1 MEKYELLPKQLLHE
15 GTCLPTDFIAPKAVD
30 TATVCRVHDKNYVN
44 DLLSLNLD
52 AKAVRKIGFP
62 LSEDLISRE
71 FCIAGGT
78 ISGAVHAL
86 EHGIALNIAG
96 GTHHAYRAHGEA
108 FCLLN
113 DQAIAA
119 QYLLDQGLASKILIL
134 DLDVHQGNGTAEI
147 FSTEPHVITCS
158 FHGAKNYPFKKE
170 TSDVDIP
177 FPDATTDAEYLS
189 VLEKMLPELM
199 ATHQPDFV
207 FYLCGV
213 DVLAT
218 DKLGRLGMTLAG
230 AKARDTLVLDYC
242 KNHHLPV
249 QCSMGGGYSPDIK
262 VIIEAHANTFRVAR
276 ELYA

>member
-1 MEKYELLPKQLLHE
+1 
-15 GTCLPTDFIAPKAVD
+15 
-30 TATVCRVHDKNYVN
+30 
-44 DLLSLNLD
+44 
-52 AKAVRKIGFP
+52 
-62 LSEDLISRE
+62 
-71 FCIAGGT
+71 
-78 ISGAVHAL
+78 
-86 EHGIALNIAG
+86 
-96 GTHHAYRAHGEA
+96 
-108 FCLLN
+108 
-113 DQAIAA
+113 
-119 QYLLDQGLASKILIL
+119 LASKILIL

-147 FSTEPHVITCS
+147 FSAEPRVITCS

-170 TSDVDIP
+170 KSDVDIP

>member
-1 MEKYELLPKQLLHE
+1 M
-15 GTCLPTDFIAPKAVD
+15 
-30 TATVCRVHDKNYVN
+30 
-44 DLLSLNLD
+44 
-52 AKAVRKIGFP
+52 
-62 LSEDLISRE
+62 SEDLISRE

-158 FHGAKNYPFKKE
+158 FHGAKNYPFKK
-170 TSDVDIP
+170 
-177 FPDATTDAEYLS
+177 
-189 VLEKMLPELM
+189 
-199 ATHQPDFV
+199 
-207 FYLCGV
+207 
-213 DVLAT
+213 
-218 DKLGRLGMTLAG
+218 R
-230 AKARDTLVLDYC
+230 KA
-242 KNHHLPV
+242 
-249 QCSMGGGYSPDIK
+249 M
-262 VIIEAHANTFRVAR
+262 
-276 ELYA
+276 